1 MSDCVT
7 LSAFTPRSAQ
17 AGGITGIGNPAASP
31 SSSPPRKRGQ
41 QRNRSTQRKRPRRLC
56 SICHDKQRQWGP
68 WKDKCK
74 ACYNITP
81 GSPKH
86 RYESKKCIDCKAK
99 NIQWLCDKRCRA
111 CFKKMQALISDS
123 SDSGSGHDGS
133 NGELDLLSAD
143 RSRTSSLSSDTS
155 TMEYEASDEGF
166 LSQCFD
172 SSLFDAINL

>member
-1 MSDCVT
+1 
-7 LSAFTPRSAQ
+7 
-17 AGGITGIGNPAASP
+17 
-31 SSSPPRKRGQ
+31 
-41 QRNRSTQRKRPRRLC
+41 
-56 SICHDKQRQWGP
+56 
-68 WKDKCK
+68 
-74 ACYNITP
+74 
-81 GSPKH
+81 
-86 RYESKKCIDCKAK
+86 
-99 NIQWLCDKRCRA
+99 
-111 CFKKMQALISDS
+111 MQALISDS